1 MRRSRR
7 TYNYHPYIDDWMRK
21 IEQRLIPSCNEQK
34 LLMPFM
40 RKVLDDPNTEIRK
53 EVIDDG
59 VDLLH
64 RYFPFKMH
72 DFQLFRFA
80 ILYGLFNKDDG
91 FPVFT
96 ESFNMWGRGTGKNGI
111 AAMDAFYLSTSI
123 GEDKYHVDFVANS
136 EKQAKTS
143 FEEVHDL
150 IGGNDKLQRLFHRTK
165 EQILY
170 KNTNSKIGF
179 LTANANT
186 KDGGRQGAIV
196 FDEVHQYEDYE
207 IISVLIGG
215 LGKGEEVPGR
225 VIYLTTDGTIREA
238 VIDDLKE
245 KSMRVLTGEE
255 EHNGFFPFIFKMD
268 NLQEV
273 GKPEL
278 FSKAIPRITHSKVL
292 ENQVMKE
299 YRDMNMSNELK
310 EKFITKRMNLA
321 YVSKEKTVA
330 DWEDIKATADHE
342 WPEELETKECIGSVD
357 YAELRDFAS
366 VGLHWKHEGKH
377 YFRQHTFIHEDSLK
391 LTQYNVNIQEAVD
404 EGFAT
409 IVKGYPI
416 IPTEMIAKWFVEQGK
431 KHYISKVYSDR
442 FKYVALKNA
451 FENIGLELVAIPN
464 GSITHNQLAP
474 IITRMFSERTLVW
487 EDDKLMRWYTWNVK
501 VETDKKENKTYM
513 KIEPIKRKTDGFFSF
528 LHGLVGTELKG
539 ELEEMESVK
548 FYDISTF

>member
-1 MRRSRR
+1 MKRSRR

-21 IEQRLIPSCNEQK
+21 VEQRLVPSCNEQK
-34 LLMPFM
+34 LLMPFI
-40 RKVLDDPNTEIRK
+40 RKVLDDPDTEIRK
-53 EVIDDG
+53 KVIDDG
-59 VDLLH
+59 VDMLH
-64 RYFPFKMH
+64 KYFPFEMH
-72 DFQLFRFA
+72 DYQLFRFA
-80 ILYGLFNKDDG
+80 IFYGLFQKGTD
-91 FPVFT
+91 FPIFD
-96 ESFNMWGRGTGKNGI
+96 ENFNMWGRGTGKNGT
-111 AAMDAFYLSTSI
+111 ASMDSVYLVSEHN
-123 GEDKYHVDFVANS
+123 GVKKYDVDFVANS

-143 FEEVHDL
+143 FEEVYGV
-150 IGGNDKLQRLFHRTK
+150 IGDDPKLQRLFNRTK

-196 FDEVHQYEDYE
+196 FDEVHQYENYE

-215 LGKGEEVPGR
+215 LGKVDKPR
-225 VIYLTTDGTIREA
+225 IVYLTTDGTVREA

-255 EHNGFFPFIFKMD
+255 DHNGFFPFIFKMD

-278 FSKAIPRITHSKVL
+278 FSKAIPRIVHDETLKR
-292 ENQVMKE
+292 QVMKE
-299 YRDMNMSNELK
+299 YNMMEMNNELK

-330 DWEDIKATADHE
+330 DWEDIKATANHE

-366 VGLHWKHEGKH
+366 VGLHWKHKGKH
-377 YFRQHTFIHEDSLK
+377 YFKQHTFIHEDSLK

-416 IPTEMIAKWFVEQGK
+416 IPTEMIAKWFVEQGN

-442 FKYVALKNA
+442 FKYVALKSA

-464 GSITHNQLAP
+464 GAITHNQLAP

-487 EDDKLMRWYTWNVK
+487 EDDKLMRWFTWNVK
-501 VETDKKENKTYM
+501 VETDKKENKTYT
-513 KIEPIKRKTDGFFSF
+513 KIEPIKRKTDGFFCF

-539 ELEEMESVK
+539 ELEEMENVT